1 MNAQRIR
8 VLVVEDAHPASVAGE
23 LSHFSIDLA
32 GVRQLSDVLRSG
44 LGDAPFDV
52 ISIGCAN
59 APTQAAATLTA
70 VRSAVAKSAVPEVGL
85 CLMLTQSVDS
95 AADWMSAG
103 ADSVACCDL
112 PPAMVALAV
121 FTAYN
126 AGSVRSSCAG
136 RVRDL
141 ETKLEQTR
149 LLNHAKS
156 LIARQL
162 NISEH
167 EALQRLRKESRNQR
181 RPMADLARI
190 VIEAN
195 RIISGNGAPGSTDAR
210 TGRTPAEDLAAPA
223 ALGDAAGDESAL

>member
-8 VLVVEDAHPASVAGE
+8 VLVVEDAHPASNIGQ
-23 LSHFSIDLA
+23 LSHFSIDLV
-32 GVRQLSDVLRSG
+32 GVRQLSEVVRSG

-59 APTQAAATLTA
+59 TLEQAAASLDVLRA
-70 VRSAVAKSAVPEVGL
+70 AVAKSAVPEIGL
-85 CLMLTQSVDS
+85 CLILTRSVDS
-95 AADWMSAG
+95 AADWISAG

-112 PPAMVALAV
+112 PPAMVALAL

-162 NISEH
+162 SISEH

-195 RIISGNGAPGSTDAR
+195 RIISGNGAADLTGPARSGHSAGKAAAVDSTD
-210 TGRTPAEDLAAPA
+210 PAT
-223 ALGDAAGDESAL
+223 DESAV

>member
-8 VLVVEDAHPASVAGE
+8 VLVVEDAHDASIVGR
-23 LSHFSIDLA
+23 LSHFSIDLVA
-32 GVRQLSDVLRSG
+32 VRQLSEVVRAG
-44 LGDAPFDV
+44 LGGAPFDV
-52 ISIGCAN
+52 VSIGCAN
-59 APTQAAATLTA
+59 TAEQAAASLDVLRQTIA
-70 VRSAVAKSAVPEVGL
+70 RSAVPEIGL
-85 CLMLTQSVDS
+85 SLMLAKSVDS
-95 AADWMSAG
+95 AADWISLG

-112 PPAMVALAV
+112 PPAMVALAL

-126 AGSVRSSCAG
+126 AGSVRISCAG

-141 ETKLEQTR
+141 EMKLEETR

-162 NISEH
+162 SISEH

-195 RIISGNGAPGSTDAR
+195 RIISGNGAAEALTPSR
-210 TGRTPAEDLAAPA
+210 SGRSAGKIAAVEAADPAPDDEFAA
-223 ALGDAAGDESAL
+223 